1 MLILFDHVTPKGI
14 ARSLAG
20 HTVTK
25 AKDRGWDRLTN
36 GDLLEAA
43 ESAGFDV
50 LVTADKN
57 MRYQQNL
64 EGRRIALV
72 VLSTPQWPVVK
83 LHLEKIAAAVHTAT
97 TGSYIEVELQPHS
110 QKR

>member
-14 ARSLAG
+14 ARSLSG

-25 AKDRGWDRLTN
+25 AKDRGWDTLSN
-36 GDLLEAA
+36 GDLLAAA
-43 ESAGFDV
+43 EQAGFDV

-83 LHLEKIAAAVHTAT
+83 LHLEKIAAAVNAAT
-97 TGSYIEVELQPHS
+97 TGSYIEVDPEV
-110 QKR
+110 KEA

>member
-14 ARSLAG
+14 VRLLSG
-20 HTVTK
+20 HTVIR
-25 AKDRGWDRLTN
+25 AKDRGWDTLSN

-43 ESAGFDV
+43 ERAGFDV
-50 LVTADKN
+50 VVTADRN

-72 VLSTPQWPVVK
+72 VLSTPRWPIVK
-83 LHLEKIAAAVHTAT
+83 LHLEKIAAAVNTAAA
-97 TGSYIEVELQPHS
+97 GSYIKVELS
-110 QKR
+110 VW